1 MSKQPIQPPPLAF
14 NTGIKRK
21 LCLPLHPTT
30 NQPICACGTV
40 VDIFGDHIFKCTR
53 ICKIVVHNALR
64 DSFAHALAPVLSTT
78 GFVPHNSIVD
88 TEPNLYLPSDPY
100 SCLFDLSFDPYPALP
115 PLTSH
120 GCTSH
125 SHTVSANITIS
136 SLPAKLPLDSN
147 TPDVLQV
154 ITANADSHLR
164 KYEQNRPIHF
174 YYHSRQH
181 THRQP
186 TSLKHAN
193 DPFNISMDTPI
204 LNLLSPLYSLLESP

>member
-53 ICKIVVHNALR
+53 ICKIVVHNAIR

-88 TEPNLYLPSDPY
+88 TEPNLYLPSDPH
-100 SCLFDLSFDPYPALP
+100 SCLFDLS
-115 PLTSH
+115 
-120 GCTSH
+120 
-125 SHTVSANITIS
+125 
-136 SLPAKLPLDSN
+136 
-147 TPDVLQV
+147 
-154 ITANADSHLR
+154 
-164 KYEQNRPIHF
+164 
-174 YYHSRQH
+174 
-181 THRQP
+181 
-186 TSLKHAN
+186 
-193 DPFNISMDTPI
+193 
-204 LNLLSPLYSLLESP
+204 LLEPWKMGTYATYPYLGYHKDRVRSRSHQRQESRYLVTYQFPVGFPRYPN